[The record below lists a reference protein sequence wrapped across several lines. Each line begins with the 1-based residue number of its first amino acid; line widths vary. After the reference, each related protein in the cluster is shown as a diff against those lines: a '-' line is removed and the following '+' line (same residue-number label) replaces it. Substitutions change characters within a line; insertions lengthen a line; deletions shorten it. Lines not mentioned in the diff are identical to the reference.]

1 MIIRTQK
8 RIQHMHGTYTTT
20 IYNEYDS
27 QIPWSCYVFRGESRN
42 RKTTATGQPITGS
55 DEPGAGNGVPLGRD
69 LFFFFGSLMLHM
81 YVHEFLFRFPTR
93 RREEKCISREEKGKR
108 FVDCLAVRPY
118 DVCLVSRRARISGAE
133 CLRSRETE
141 TGRSAPEGEKEAQKT
156 LLGGPNT

>member
-1 MIIRTQK
+1 MVHTRQRYTMNTTVKYRGVAMYFAEKAGTERPQRPGSQSRDRT
-8 RIQHMHGTYTTT
+8 
-20 IYNEYDS
+20 
-27 QIPWSCYVFRGESRN
+27 N
-42 RKTTATGQPITGS
+42 RERETGCRWAETS
-55 DEPGAGNGVPLGRD
+55 
-69 LFFFFGSLMLHM
+69 FFFFGSLMLHM